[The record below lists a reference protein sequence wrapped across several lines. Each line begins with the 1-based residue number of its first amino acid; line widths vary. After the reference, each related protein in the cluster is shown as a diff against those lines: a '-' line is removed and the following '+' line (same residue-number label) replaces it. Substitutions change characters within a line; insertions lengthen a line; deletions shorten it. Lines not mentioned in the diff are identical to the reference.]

1 MNYPIVNRTVPI
13 VIKPKPGESAL
24 SFMTRTATANM
35 YAKMRWLLEK
45 RRLPRWDIGS
55 WPDDVRLAL
64 AGLVGLDLETFDALA
79 YRPHLDEGRLDS
91 QRKFL
96 GSRVPF
102 VLINVEKRRYCPC
115 CLEEDGFHH
124 SFFDLTAVSICPK
137 HLVRLHE
144 ACPICAQPQR
154 WGGPSIT
161 ACHRCSADLRLAEK
175 APVSRAE
182 AEGTAAIARRVG
194 FPVAEDLGTEWHPE
208 VQHLTLTDA
217 IELLSILDRLSAD
230 SQSRFPHF
238 DPVDAHR
245 CLQRGYEALV
255 DWPNR
260 FFARLDAI
268 AANTPAD
275 PDTNRSRH
283 KLFGFARVYGGFY
296 SQIAQAQDEPWLFL
310 RDAFAK
316 YAGIQKLT
324 PIVGRGDGA
333 VYTADDVKD
342 RPLITPKEAEA
353 IVGKKYYAIRKLMA
367 SGAISPAVAVGGSRN
382 RVFLD
387 REQLEQISEGG
398 APLIQKEAAKR
409 LGFPIDKLKQLMD
422 DNIVMPLASPQHSG
436 NASYLF
442 AVREIDGLIER
453 VRARVT
459 PSDEFAAN
467 RPMKTLLRGQ
477 ETLRTSSK
485 PIFVAIESGELPVR
499 GWDETRP
506 GLAGALFNNREVDRF
521 NQLIHDRERGDI
533 EGLTTLRV
541 SYILRC
547 SPSTAAWMLEVG
559 ILEKGPSWTE
569 KRPRTLRASLEKYM
583 RVRTTAAAIARE
595 WRTNGTIIAN
605 ALAAAGIHPIREV
618 NCESGVLIYER
629 ADVDRVDLKSKILE
643 VSRKAGRTPAE
654 YKALWKATK

>member
-1 MNYPIVNRTVPI
+1 MNYPIITRTVPI
-13 VIKPKPGESAL
+13 VIQPKAGESVL
-24 SFMTRTATANM
+24 SFMTRTADANM

-45 RRLPRWDIGS
+45 RHLPRWDIGS
-55 WPDDVRLAL
+55 WSDDVRLAV
-64 AGLVGLDLETFDALA
+64 AGLVGLDLEAFDDLA
-79 YRPHLDEGRLDS
+79 YRPHPDEGRLDS

-124 SFFDLTAVSICPK
+124 SFFDLTAIGICPK

-144 ACPICAQPQR
+144 ACPICARPQK

-161 ACHRCSADLRLAEK
+161 ACHRCSADLRSAEK
-175 APVSRAE
+175 IPVSRAE
-182 AEGTAAIARRVG
+182 SEGTAAIARRVG
-194 FPVAEDLGTEWHPE
+194 FPVAEDLGTEWPPE
-208 VQHLTLTDA
+208 AQHLTLTDA

-230 SQSRFPHF
+230 SQSRLLQF
-238 DPVDAHR
+238 DPVDAHQ

-260 FFARLDAI
+260 FYERLDDI
-268 AANTPAD
+268 AANTSAEQAHSK
-275 PDTNRSRH
+275 SRH

-296 SQIAQAQDEPWLFL
+296 SQIAQAQEEPWLFL
-310 RDAFAK
+310 RDVFAK

-333 VYTADDVKD
+333 VYTADDIKD

-353 IVGKKYYAIRKLMA
+353 IVGKKYYSIRKLIA

-398 APLIQKEAAKR
+398 APLIQKEAAER
-409 LGFPIDKLKQLMD
+409 LGFPIDKLKQLMHD
-422 DNIVMPLASPQHSG
+422 GVVMPLASPQHSG

-442 AVREIDGLIER
+442 AVREIDGLVDLVRTR
-453 VRARVT
+453 VA
-459 PSDEFAAN
+459 PSDDFAAN
-467 RPMKTLLRGQ
+467 LPMKTLFRGQ

-485 PIFVAIESGELPVR
+485 PIFDAIDSGELPVR
-499 GWDETRP
+499 GWDETKS

-533 EGLTTLRV
+533 EGLTTLRG
-541 SYILRC
+541 SYILQC
-547 SPSTAAWMLEVG
+547 NPSTVAWMLEVG
-559 ILEKGPSWTE
+559 ILEKGAGWTE
-569 KRPRTLRASLEKYM
+569 KRPRILRASLEKHM
-583 RVRTTAAAIARE
+583 RERTTASAIARE

-605 ALAAAGIHPIREV
+605 ALAAAGVHPLREV
-618 NCESGVLIYER
+618 NCNAGVLIYEQ

-643 VSRKAGRTPAE
+643 VGRKAGRTPAE